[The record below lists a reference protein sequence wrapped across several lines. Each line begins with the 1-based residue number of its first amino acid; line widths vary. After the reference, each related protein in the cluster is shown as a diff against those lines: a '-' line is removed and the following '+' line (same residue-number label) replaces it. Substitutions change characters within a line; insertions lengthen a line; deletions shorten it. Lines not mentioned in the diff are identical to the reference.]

1 VATVNAWLTYESKGP
16 NANYRGY
23 VVHRFCDGATQT
35 ATFEDSRDPVG
46 LQKGQLRFIRG
57 TARFEG
63 IRGSGMFT
71 AKGFPPH
78 ADLYVDAEA
87 SYSLPKA

>member
-1 VATVNAWLTYESKGP
+1 LALWSSAVSPSAKGEEVATVNAWLTYESKGP

-46 LQKGQLRFIRG
+46 LQKGQQLVSK
-57 TARFEG
+57 E
-63 IRGSGMFT
+63 
-71 AKGFPPH
+71 
-78 ADLYVDAEA
+78 
-87 SYSLPKA
+87 